1 MALVK
6 VVIDISHPPF
16 GHENTFA
23 GLYVATG
30 SLSKGMDVTVILRG
44 DGVYTGRS
52 GQIDP
57 QKHIN
62 LPPTED
68 QVNDIIELGGRVVAD
83 NKSLSQRGIAPN
95 ELIEGVEVLDTDQI
109 HDIIIDRGDKVVAF

>member
-6 VVIDISHPPF
+6 VIIDISHPPF
-16 GHENTFA
+16 GQENTFA

-57 QKHIN
+57 QKNIS
-62 LPPTED
+62 LPATED

-83 NKSLSQRGIAPN
+83 KNSLAQRGISPD
-95 ELIEGVEVLDTDQI
+95 ELIEGVEILETNQI
-109 HDIIIDRGDKVVAF
+109 HDIIIDHGDKVVAF